1 MAWDLWIG
9 GSRDVLEK
17 EATVSFEKV
26 DLISGSQKILS
37 DVSFDVHP
45 GEHWVIL
52 GPNGAG
58 KTSLFNIASA
68 RLRPSNGRTL
78 IFGEQLGKCDM
89 RLLRRR
95 IGISSAA
102 IGDLLRND
110 LLVFE
115 VVLTGIYGD
124 LAPWWHTYSDSDLE
138 RAQMLLSM
146 AGVETFSQRQ
156 YGSLSAGEK
165 QQVLIARALISDPD
179 LLLLD
184 EPTSGLDLGARERF
198 LERLDV
204 LLSNNDDLSLLVI
217 THHVED
223 IPISSTN
230 ALMLKNGSVLSSGS
244 ISEVLIDK
252 NLSSLFEYPLRV
264 EKFSR
269 RYRAI
274 SRDS

>member
-1 MAWDLWIG
+1 M
-9 GSRDVLEK
+9 SRN
-17 EATVSFEKV
+17 EATVIFENV
-26 DLISGSQKILS
+26 GLIAGNQQILS
-37 DVSFDVHP
+37 DVSFSAYS

-68 RLRPSNGRTL
+68 RLRPSNGRTV

-89 RLLRRR
+89 RLLRQR

-102 IGDLLRND
+102 IGDQLRKD
-110 LLVFE
+110 LLVYE

-124 LAPWWHTYSDSDLE
+124 LAPWWHHYSAVDLE
-138 RAQMLLSM
+138 RTHSLLSL
-146 AGVETFSQRQ
+146 AGVEKYSQRQ

-165 QQVLIARALISDPD
+165 QQVLIARALISDPK

-204 LLSNNDDLSLLVI
+204 LLADNGSLSLLII

-223 IPISSTN
+223 IPVSSTN
-230 ALMLKNGSVLSSGS
+230 ALMLKNGSVVSSGS
-244 ISEVLIDK
+244 IDEVLVDR
-252 NLSSLFEYPLRV
+252 NLSSLFEHPLRV
-264 EKFSR
+264 EKLSG

-274 SRDS
+274 SGAY